1 MFLLFPHIDIG
12 AKIHVRLVKVSVGG
26 VYMSPVILVP
36 GDELLEAALHDAGH
50 PVSLADVTHE
60 FDRNC
65 LDPTEQREDQYDHWP
80 HFHVVPFTQP
90 SNH

>member
-1 MFLLFPHIDIG
+1 MC
-12 AKIHVRLVKVSVGG
+12 RRSVL
-26 VYMSPVILVP
+26 SPVILVP